1 MVTAS
6 QLSMETRRLA
16 NMSIGIGITIIIVF
30 MIIRFSLLAA
40 VN

>member
-1 MVTAS
+1 MVTAN

-16 NMSIGIGITIIIVF
+16 NMSIGIGITVMIVII
-30 MIIRFSLLAA
+30 IIRFALMAA

>member
-16 NMSIGIGITIIIVF
+16 NMSIGIGITIIIVS

>member
-30 MIIRFSLLAA
+30 MIIRFALLAA

>member
-16 NMSIGIGITIIIVF
+16 NMSIGIGVTVIVVII
-30 MIIRFSLLAA
+30 IIRFALLA
-40 VN
+40 VY